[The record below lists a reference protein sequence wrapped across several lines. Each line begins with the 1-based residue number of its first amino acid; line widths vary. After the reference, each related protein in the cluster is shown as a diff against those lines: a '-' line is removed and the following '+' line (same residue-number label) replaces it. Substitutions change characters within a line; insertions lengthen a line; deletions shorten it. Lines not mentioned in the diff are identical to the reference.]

1 MHPICRYL
9 YPFQTHGFTDW
20 VTKENRPIIVHG
32 IGKKA
37 GKLINGA
44 TELFAVGLRRCVDM
58 FAGTGWTKVGFYSC
72 HHVADS
78 QGFKFEPSGII
89 RSVSAGIHKC
99 MDASNLKVSVWWV
112 YCFDVCTALVITVVQ
127 SGCISSVARVCA
139 GGSGCS
145 RCGGCCEVPV
155 QESA

>member
-1 MHPICRYL
+1 MVVLVLRRYL
-9 YPFQTHGFTDW
+9 YPYQTHGFTEW

-37 GKLINGA
+37 GKLIKDA
-44 TELFAVGLRRCVDM
+44 TEIFAVGIRRCVDM

-78 QGFKFEPSGII
+78 QGFKFEKSGII

-99 MDASNLKVSVWWV
+99 MDATGLE
-112 YCFDVCTALVITVVQ
+112 VCVPL
-127 SGCISSVARVCA
+127 
-139 GGSGCS
+139 S
-145 RCGGCCEVPV
+145 RRP
-155 QESA
+155 